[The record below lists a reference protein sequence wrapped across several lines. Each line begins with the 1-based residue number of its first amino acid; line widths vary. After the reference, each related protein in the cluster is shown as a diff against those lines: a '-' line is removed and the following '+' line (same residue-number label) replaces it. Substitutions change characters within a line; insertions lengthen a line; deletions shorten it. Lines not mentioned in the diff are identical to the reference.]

1 MFSGRRINTML
12 KVPFMISVLVIDDHP
27 VASQGC
33 RRILEDAGIGP
44 IYCASALEAAYQ
56 LFLSHRPDVT
66 IVDLALAGDNLGGL
80 GFIRRIRASARQ
92 TSVLVFSMHDNP
104 AIVAQALDAGA
115 SSYVLKDAHCE
126 ELVKAVRRISTSL
139 PFTCADRS
147 PQTPLNDSRAAYGT
161 DADVLRQGLDTFVPY
176 VD

>member
-1 MFSGRRINTML
+1 MFSRRPINIVL

-27 VASQGC
+27 VALQGC
-33 RRILEDAGIGP
+33 RRVLEDAGFGP
-44 IYCASALEAAYQ
+44 IYCASAIEAAHQ

-80 GFIRRIRASARQ
+80 GFIRRIRASAKQ

-115 SSYVLKDAHCE
+115 SGYVLKDAHCE
-126 ELVKAVRRISTSL
+126 DLIKAVRRISTSL
-139 PFTCADRS
+139 ATTCADRS
-147 PQTPLNDSRAAYGT
+147 PQTALNDSRATYGT
-161 DADVLRQGLDTFVPY
+161 DADAVWQGLDTIAPY

>member
-1 MFSGRRINTML
+1 
-12 KVPFMISVLVIDDHP
+12 MISVLIIDDHP
-27 VASQGC
+27 VALQGC

-56 LFLSHRPDVT
+56 LFLAHRPEVT
-66 IVDLALAGDNLGGL
+66 IVDLALAGDNLDGL
-80 GFIRRIRASARQ
+80 GFIRRIRDSAKQ

-104 AIVAQALDAGA
+104 GIVAQALDAGA

-126 ELVKAVRRISTSL
+126 ELVKAVRRISTSVA
-139 PFTCADRS
+139 FTCADRS
-147 PQTPLNDSRAAYGT
+147 PRTAWNESRAEHGT
-161 DADVLRQGLDTFVPY
+161 DADAVRQGADTFTPY

>member
-1 MFSGRRINTML
+1 MFSGHSINTVL

-27 VASQGC
+27 IALQGC
-33 RRILEDAGIGP
+33 RRVLEDAGIGP

-66 IVDLALAGDNLGGL
+66 IVDLALAGDDLGGL
-80 GFIRRIRASARQ
+80 GFIRHIRASAKQ
-92 TSVLVFSMHDNP
+92 TSVLVFSMYDNP
-104 AIVAQALDAGA
+104 AIVTQALDAGA
-115 SSYVLKDAHCE
+115 SSYVLKDADCE

-139 PFTCADRS
+139 AFTCADRS
-147 PQTPLNDSRAAYGT
+147 SQTALDDSRAAYGA
-161 DADVLRQGLDTFVPY
+161 DADAVRQGSETFAPY